1 MAETGTS
8 KGKSRPARAPA
19 VGGVYRVDSV
29 KVWPFKFAP
38 NLTSMVPL
46 LQDVADSLG
55 ITNLP
60 DSVAAAL
67 ASDVEYR
74 LHQVIEVRIF
84 ISSSRI
90 SQDTILRHV

>member
-1 MAETGTS
+1 MAETSNS
-8 KGKSRPARAPA
+8 KGKSRPARAPV

-29 KVWPFKFAP
+29 KVWSIRFASS
-38 NLTSMVPL
+38 LALIAVL

-74 LHQVIEVRIF
+74 LHQVIEVCSF
-84 ISSSRI
+84 MSPSRI
-90 SQDTILRHV
+90 RKDSTIRHA